1 MRIGA
6 LILDERQIQF
16 GGAVGATKN
25 EHADREALRHVL
37 KPLDHGDMVQ
47 RSGCGSL
54 TNHNVD
60 VRGMGEAVLSE
71 GKKFLR
77 GEL

>member
-47 RSGCGSL
+47 CRATIKVRRQRQSG
-54 TNHNVD
+54 
-60 VRGMGEAVLSE
+60 
-71 GKKFLR
+71 
-77 GEL
+77 